1 MSLNCNIIRVNTISV
16 RGSEVLASKENRFQL
31 RKILFPCCVNPMN
44 PHASIFVLSDT
55 LSTPG
60 ENNVTISTE
69 SSLIQP
75 LLKMSLNVMK
85 T

>member
-1 MSLNCNIIRVNTISV
+1 MSLNCNVIQVNTISV

-31 RKILFPCCVNPMN
+31 KKRLYPGCVNPMN

-75 LLKMSLNVMK
+75 LLKMSLNVSK